1 MLWLKWIRPM
11 GLKGKTS
18 DVTSIPNKPIDA
30 SKLKSTGV
38 DNLSEPKNV
47 PAASND
53 RDGDRDNSIG
63 KDNVSLSQ
71 EALRLSSTSVAPA
84 ISNQTQIADQEKAK
98 EAATKA
104 AEAIRNNPG
113 QAQTALSSV
122 SSSTVNKLLSESFLA
137 A

>member
-1 MLWLKWIRPM
+1 M
-11 GLKGKTS
+11 
-18 DVTSIPNKPIDA
+18 DVTNI
-30 SKLKSTGV
+30 SKSADLPKFKSTGV

-47 PAASND
+47 PAASTD

-63 KDNVSLSQ
+63 KDNVTISQ
-71 EALRLSSTSVAPA
+71 EALRLSSTSVTPA
-84 ISNQTQIADQEKAK
+84 VSNQTQITGQDQAK

-104 AEAIRNNPG
+104 AETIRNNPG

-122 SSSTVNKLLSESFLA
+122 SSSNVNRLLSESFVA